1 MSEFVE
7 YHEITNRLKK
17 RFNLI
22 RKPNLKESSESYR
35 KLAQQLT
42 SYPNYSGFCLYSASK
57 CEHQIVGSLKEQLN
71 QSSSSSSIGDATTKS
86 DSHSQS
92 SNRSSSSSSSNR
104 SNQALENLLSEA
116 LWIEFQTW
124 LDTARMFSQIDSIEM
139 DLNGAISAYAH
150 AIQTC
155 PSPRILTLVLIEL
168 AEFYRKNERF
178 YEAAESFIEAC
189 QFRDAIDC
197 LICGHFYQDAY
208 HCYQEMFKKQPNFE
222 KFSHLTDAISSAK
235 ISSTKLSSTA
245 TSKANPSSILP
256 QKSSILSLFKKKQ
269 QNSEST
275 FMKSPTDDLS
285 KHSNN
290 HSKFPPHKV
299 DGNNPFDFCEN
310 QLTIDDYITFFLLR
324 LYLYDPIK
332 YEYPSP
338 IIPIPKHSILK
349 QYEYDQNFKEE
360 LDDDDDD
367 TTEFCTDQNKNGS
380 SSKTSN
386 QYLLKASELSLP
398 FIDMINSCWLDRS
411 IDDVLKL
418 NQLLETLYLSYRN
431 ELRSSLD
438 NEYSD
443 YDIIQLPQSND
454 ELDDVVDDNNDN
466 EMIKTKSKEISGKK
480 HGGDSEDSEETE
492 FADEDS
498 SFSSILGQSTRYD
511 SKDSSDDEQQQQHND
526 GQKSLH
532 LHPGK
537 TLMTAGSSGGGGP
550 TSPGLKLLET
560 GELDDISARLN
571 FLANRKPSSNS
582 NVSNVSKKESIESIL
597 ESKNPNIE
605 ILIRKKLEQFEF
617 DWMDKNNIVSNESN
631 NDNKLEEQSFVDQDG
646 QDVDDQD
653 EKNDYLRQ
661 EIARKLYPLLN
672 SNQIQLLYDI
682 LKEKE

>member
-1 MSEFVE
+1 MSEFAE

-42 SYPNYSGFCLYSASK
+42 PYPNYSV
-57 CEHQIVGSLKEQLN
+57 H
-71 QSSSSSSIGDATTKS
+71 SIGDATTKS

-92 SNRSSSSSSSNR
+92 SNRSSSSSNR

-168 AEFYRKNERF
+168 ADLYRKNERF
-178 YEAAESFIEAC
+178 YEAAESFIEAR

-222 KFSHLTDAISSAK
+222 KFSHLTDAISSSK
-235 ISSTKLSSTA
+235 ISSTKLSSA
-245 TSKANPSSILP
+245 TSKTNPSSILP

-269 QNSEST
+269 PNSEST

-360 LDDDDDD
+360 LDDDDDDDDD

-571 FLANRKPSSNS
+571 FLANRKPSSS
-582 NVSNVSKKESIESIL
+582 NSNVSKKESIESIL
-597 ESKNPNIE
+597 ESKNQNLE

-617 DWMDKNNIVSNESN
+617 DWIDKNNIVSNESN
-631 NDNKLEEQSFVDQDG
+631 NDNNNKLEEQSLFVDVQDG
-646 QDVDDQD
+646 QHDGDDQD